1 MFKKLQY
8 LLILAL
14 CTFSLST
21 FAESR
26 EDRFAMPNELRI
38 GWGDQLFETLIW
50 HDPVT
55 RTIIP
60 ENPILAPQDYKE
72 VYKENY
78 KYGQHLFLEYQRRF
92 NHWFSLGAMLDGS
105 GFSWNRVTRDGTG
118 KELAR
123 TGREYCY
130 NIVLMP
136 TVRFTYFWHDNVN
149 IYSGL
154 GFGMDVN
161 GGTETNIH
169 GKHTEVGAAINLTL
183 VGLSANYKRYFAAI
197 EYGGMYAFHDGNA
210 FYMVKSRMFTASLG
224 VRF

>member
-1 MFKKLQY
+1 MLNKLPY
-8 LLILAL
+8 LLILVL
-14 CTFSLST
+14 CTFSISS
-21 FAESR
+21 FAERS
-26 EDRFAMPNELRI
+26 EDRFSKPNELRI

-60 ENPILAPQDYKE
+60 NNPILPPQDFRE

-78 KYGQHLFLEYQRRF
+78 RYSQHLFLEYQYRF
-92 NHWFSLGAMLDGS
+92 NRWFGLGAMFDGS
-105 GFSWNRVTRDGTG
+105 GFSWNLVTRDGSG

-123 TGREYCY
+123 SGREYCY
-130 NIVLMP
+130 NLVVMP
-136 TVRFTYFWHDNVN
+136 TVRFTYFWHENVN

-154 GFGMDVN
+154 GLGIDVN
-161 GGTETNIH
+161 GGTETNVH
-169 GKHTEVGAAINLTL
+169 GKHTEVGAAFNVTL

-197 EYGGMYAFHDGNA
+197 EYGGMYALHDGNA
-210 FYMVKSRMFTASLG
+210 VYMVKSRMFTASLG

>member
-8 LLILAL
+8 LLILVL
-14 CTFSLST
+14 CTFSLSSL
-21 FAESR
+21 AESR
-26 EDRFAMPNELRI
+26 DDMFAMPNELRI
-38 GWGDQLFETLIW
+38 GWGDQLFETLVW

-55 RTIIP
+55 KTIIP
-60 ENPILAPQDYKE
+60 NNPILSPQDYRE

-78 KYGQHLFLEYQRRF
+78 KYGQHLFLEYQHRF
-92 NHWFSLGAMLDGS
+92 NHWFSLGGMMDGS
-105 GFSWNRVTRDGTG
+105 GFSWNLVRRDGTG
-118 KELAR
+118 KELDR
-123 TGREYCY
+123 SGREYCY
-130 NIVLMP
+130 NLVLMP

-183 VGLSANYKRYFAAI
+183 VGLSANYKRYFAAV

-210 FYMVKSRMFTASLG
+210 FYMAKSRMFTASLG